1 MNEWLTQLLF
11 NLLFLIVF
19 ENSLQSY
26 SFKTENGQTG
36 HYLIDY

>member
-1 MNEWLTQLLF
+1 MIDSIIIK
-11 NLLFLIVF
+11 LLFLIVF

-36 HYLIDY
+36 HHLIHY